1 MRDTTSLSV
10 EKSTSVWK
18 IEALGDWTL
27 KGIDKVDRQMREIEN
42 SDFPSIVFDTSN
54 VSSFDTGGAWLV
66 ERLRT
71 NAETRGLS
79 FQHQDQD
86 QNRIELTK
94 VVRLSDGSDSEQSTS
109 SFRSDKNPLSL
120 LGKAVTSVWRDFLT
134 GCFLIGSSLKGSK
147 SNSRHG
153 RARRFT
159 SLINQVDHMG
169 LRAVPVI
176 ALMSFLIGAIIAQ
189 QGAYQLK
196 FYGEE
201 LLTVFLVGILHFRE
215 IGVLLTSVMVAGRTG
230 SAITAEIGTMKMREE
245 IDALDVIG
253 LNPIGVLIFP
263 RLLALII
270 VLPMLTLVSD
280 LAGIAGAIVV
290 SDIYIGISP
299 AQFLEALNTGV
310 GIQHLFVGL
319 VKAPFM
325 AVLIGLIAAIEG
337 LKVGGSAESLGQRTT
352 SAVVKSIF
360 AVILVDGLFSIF
372 FSAIGI

>member
-1 MRDTTSLSV
+1 MPGPTDIQIDKGNT
-10 EKSTSVWK
+10 VWTLN
-18 IEALGDWTL
+18 ASGDWSV
-27 KGIDKVDRQMREIEN
+27 KAIDQIDDQLRAIED
-42 SDFPSIVFDTSN
+42 SDFPAIVIDTTQ
-54 VSSFDTGGAWLV
+54 VSTFDTGGAWLV
-66 ERLRT
+66 ERLRE
-71 NAETRGLS
+71 NASKKGRS
-79 FQHQDQD
+79 FEHRDE
-86 QNRIELTK
+86 NLKRIELAK
-94 VVRLSDGSDSEQSTS
+94 VVQLSSGLAPETPKRTIQ
-109 SFRSDKNPLSL
+109 NPLEV
-120 LGKAVTSVWRDFLT
+120 LGKAMSGAWQDFVT

-147 SNSRHG
+147 SRSRHG
-153 RARRFT
+153 GMRRIT
-159 SLINQVDHMG
+159 SLVNQMDRMG

-176 ALMSFLIGAIIAQ
+176 SLMSFLIGAIIAQ

-201 LLTVFLVGILHFRE
+201 LLTVYLVAILHFRE
-215 IGVLLTSVMVAGRTG
+215 IAVLLTSVMVAGRTG

-253 LNPIGVLIFP
+253 LNPVGVLIFP

-270 VLPMLTLVSD
+270 VLPILTLISD
-280 LAGIAGAIVV
+280 IAGIAGAIFI
-290 SDIYIGISP
+290 SEIYIDVSA

-310 GIQHLFVGL
+310 EIKHLYVGL

-352 SAVVKSIF
+352 AAVVKSIF

>member
-1 MRDTTSLSV
+1 MPGPTDIQIDKGNT
-10 EKSTSVWK
+10 VWTLN
-18 IEALGDWTL
+18 ASGDWSV
-27 KGIDKVDRQMREIEN
+27 KAIDQIDDQLRAIED
-42 SDFPSIVFDTSN
+42 SDFPAIVIDTTQ
-54 VSSFDTGGAWLV
+54 VSTFDTGGAWLV
-66 ERLRT
+66 ERLRE
-71 NAETRGLS
+71 NASKKGRS
-79 FQHQDQD
+79 FEHRDE
-86 QNRIELTK
+86 NLKRIELAK
-94 VVRLSDGSDSEQSTS
+94 VVQLSSGLAPEAPKRTIQ
-109 SFRSDKNPLSL
+109 NPLEV
-120 LGKAVTSVWRDFLT
+120 LGKAMSGAWQDFVT

-147 SNSRHG
+147 SRSRHG
-153 RARRFT
+153 GMRRIT
-159 SLINQVDHMG
+159 SLVNQMDRMG

-176 ALMSFLIGAIIAQ
+176 SLMSFLIGAIIAQ

-201 LLTVFLVGILHFRE
+201 LLTVYLVAILHFRE
-215 IGVLLTSVMVAGRTG
+215 IAVLLTSVMVAGRTG

-253 LNPIGVLIFP
+253 LNPVGVLIFP

-270 VLPMLTLVSD
+270 VLPILTLISD
-280 LAGIAGAIVV
+280 IAGIAGAIFI
-290 SDIYIGISP
+290 SEIYIDVSA

-310 GIQHLFVGL
+310 EIKHLYVGL

-352 SAVVKSIF
+352 AAVVKSIF

>member
-1 MRDTTSLSV
+1 MPGPTDIQIVKSNAVWTLNASGDWSVKAIDQIDDKLRSIEDSNFPAIIIDTT
-10 EKSTSVWK
+10 
-18 IEALGDWTL
+18 
-27 KGIDKVDRQMREIEN
+27 
-42 SDFPSIVFDTSN
+42 N

-66 ERLRT
+66 ERLRERATRKGCSFEHRDT
-71 NAETRGLS
+71 NKKRV
-79 FQHQDQD
+79 
-86 QNRIELTK
+86 ELAK
-94 VVRLSDGSDSEQSTS
+94 VVQLSSGLVPAAQTRP
-109 SFRSDKNPLSL
+109 FQNPLEL
-120 LGKAVTSVWRDFLT
+120 VGKAVSSAWQDFVT
-134 GCFLIGSSLKGSK
+134 GCYLIGSSLKGSK
-147 SNSRHG
+147 SRSRHG
-153 RARRFT
+153 GMRRVT
-159 SLINQVDHMG
+159 SLVNQMDRMG

-201 LLTVFLVGILHFRE
+201 LLTVYLVAILHFRE
-215 IGVLLTSVMVAGRTG
+215 IAVLLTSVMVAGRTG

-253 LNPIGVLIFP
+253 LNPVGVLIFP

-270 VLPMLTLVSD
+270 VLPILTLISD
-280 LAGIAGAIVV
+280 IAGIAGAIFI
-290 SDIYIGISP
+290 SDIYIDISP
-299 AQFLEALNTGV
+299 TQFLYALNTEV
-310 GIQHLFVGL
+310 EIVHLYVGL
-319 VKAPFM
+319 AKAPFM

-372 FSAIGI
+372 FSVIDI